1 MVWGGP
7 ASLKVDM
14 AMIRRTRE
22 PGEHGFTEIDELEL
36 DETSYTTL
44 LAQVVLSHV

>member
-22 PGEHGFTEIDELEL
+22 PGEHGFTEIDELRL
-36 DETSYTTL
+36 MRLHTL
-44 LAQVVLSHV
+44 PYLLR